1 MKLRVFYKERMQLK
15 KGHLNAL
22 DPINANRLRGSTH
35 GDNPDK
41 PSDKPSAEGRDGRDP
56 TSKESH
62 FHLGKGDSQ
71 HPHHEHAN
79 HERDPGTGHLEE
91 GRRDSNDRDEG
102 RDQRHDRHDGN
113 LRRQGNRQDE
123 EGDRDRR
130 RAERRDAEERGDHRD
145 VRDREDHARQLDG

>member
-41 PSDKPSAEGRDGRDP
+41 PSDKPSAEGRESRDP

-62 FHLGKGDSQ
+62 LHLGMDEPK
-71 HPHHEHAN
+71 HPRHSHADHEQ
-79 HERDPGTGHLEE
+79 DPGAAHPDER
-91 GRRDSNDRDEG
+91 RRDSNDRDEG
-102 RDQRHDRHDGN
+102 RDQRHDRQEGN
-113 LRRQGNRQDE
+113 LRRQATHQGV
-123 EGDRDRR
+123 EGDGDRR

-145 VRDREDHARQLDG
+145 VRDREDHARKLEG